1 MFDQI
6 YSGRLLFTGSIGEA
20 SKSGS
25 SLESRGSTYEYDEY
39 ENRQT

>member
-6 YSGRLLFTGSIGEA
+6 YSGRLLFTGLIGEV

-25 SLESRGSTYEYDEY
+25 SLESGGSTYDDDEY
-39 ENRQT
+39 ENR